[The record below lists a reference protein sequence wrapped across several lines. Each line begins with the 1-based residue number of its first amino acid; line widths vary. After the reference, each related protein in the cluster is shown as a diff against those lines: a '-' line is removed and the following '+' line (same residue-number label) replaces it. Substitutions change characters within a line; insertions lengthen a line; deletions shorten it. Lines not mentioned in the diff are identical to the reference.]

1 MTSRMERHRDAI
13 EPHRLAIPNSLRR
26 AREIFAIAQPHQVE
40 RFLRRQYRAMAGP
53 RVIRMAMR
61 DQRLVDGACRID
73 VKAADLAAQ
82 ADGRWFQQLFGA
94 HAPQICHIG
103 GIANPGPRMLFL
115 SSGDILAD
123 RRYEHALRYAERGDD
138 AAAAD
143 LLAQAVELEPG
154 FAAAWFRLG
163 EVRARLGERDGA
175 ITAFRQGRGADPAD
189 RSGAALHLARLG
201 AADAAT
207 AMSPDY
213 LRALF
218 DQYAPRFDDALA
230 NLSYRAP
237 ASLLRAVEATCG
249 FENRPRFGTMLD
261 LGCGTGLAGAAF
273 RPYVDWLVGV
283 DLAPKMIAQARAKG
297 LYDRLVVGEI
307 GRFLREQDDAAFHL
321 IVAADVFVYL
331 ADLAPACGAIARVLS
346 MGGLLAFTVETH
358 EGAGVILGTKLRY
371 AHGTE
376 YVRAAIDGAGMT
388 ERQFVPT
395 STRTET
401 GEPAPGPLV
410 VAEKG

>member
-1 MTSRMERHRDAI
+1 
-13 EPHRLAIPNSLRR
+13 
-26 AREIFAIAQPHQVE
+26 
-40 RFLRRQYRAMAGP
+40 
-53 RVIRMAMR
+53 
-61 DQRLVDGACRID
+61 
-73 VKAADLAAQ
+73 
-82 ADGRWFQQLFGA
+82 
-94 HAPQICHIG
+94 
-103 GIANPGPRMLFL
+103 MLFL

-175 ITAFRQGRGADPAD
+175 ITAFRQALGADPAD

-297 LYDRLVVGEI
+297 LYDRLVVGDI
-307 GRFLREQDDAAFHL
+307 GQFLREQDDAAFHL

-395 STRTET
+395 STRTEN
-401 GEPAPGPLV
+401 GEPVPGLLV
-410 VAEKG
+410 VAEKR